1 MYNFVQLSGGVAEEP
16 VKALERMCRLRK
28 IFKMRRLREAM
39 AELVCDRLAQPHPV
53 GSQFSGE
60 YVFWIVW
67 MWSFH
72 KTHAWLNQ
80 KRFVDSRR
88 VFYRIRLVEEML
100 PNSANCVFL
109 LFFFTIRT
117 FSKESFPVAIL
128 VQGAH
133 SSCAGRRWISLKM
146 PDHMEIMG
154 NK

>member
-1 MYNFVQLSGGVAEEP
+1 MSRRAIRSSPPRFIAFCLASSLQATGLSEVVFWASQWTSVWNHTTRCWNIVQWCKCIILINFVQLSGGVAEEP

-88 VFYRIRLVEEML
+88 VFYRI
-100 PNSANCVFL
+100 
-109 LFFFTIRT
+109 
-117 FSKESFPVAIL
+117 
-128 VQGAH
+128 
-133 SSCAGRRWISLKM
+133 
-146 PDHMEIMG
+146 D
-154 NK
+154 